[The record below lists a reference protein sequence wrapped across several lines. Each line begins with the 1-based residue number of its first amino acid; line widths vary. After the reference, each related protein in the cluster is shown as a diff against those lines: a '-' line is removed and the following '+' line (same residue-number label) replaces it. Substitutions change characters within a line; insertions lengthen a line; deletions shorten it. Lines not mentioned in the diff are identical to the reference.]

1 LVLFSMHFYVYFRL
15 NSFFSF
21 EKPKII
27 LSVFTFL
34 ALSFPVSSLFEKF
47 YPNLITT
54 FLYTFASVWMGV
66 LFLLLSAFLLYEPI
80 GFLFKLKTP
89 ATGMMLVLSVA
100 VISLYALIN
109 GMLINV
115 KNVEIPLSKIS
126 SPLRVAHLSDIHVGT
141 IHNSGYLKRIVEK
154 TNNLDPDMI
163 MITGDFFDGL
173 GPVSSHTVEPLKRLK
188 AKTFFVMGNHEK
200 YEDMDKVE
208 QILVATGVVVLR
220 NEMKEFMGLQI
231 VGVDYPE
238 REGQKDN
245 PVLKEIVLD
254 RSKPSILLYHV
265 PAGLEDAEQAGIDLQ
280 LSGHTHNG
288 QIVPFN
294 FLAKLFYPKVKGF
307 YRVGKLSLYV
317 SPGTGTWG
325 PPMRL
330 GSKNEI
336 TLITLVPDNRV
347 NNLGYSLFEREQ
359 VKLSN
364 LESVKNLGI
373 DDEQIGRY
381 L

>member
-1 LVLFSMHFYVYFRL
+1 
-15 NSFFSF
+15 
-21 EKPKII
+21 
-27 LSVFTFL
+27 
-34 ALSFPVSSLFEKF
+34 
-47 YPNLITT
+47 
-54 FLYTFASVWMGV
+54 MGV

-80 GFLFKLKTP
+80 GFCLKLKTP

-330 GSKNEI
+330 GSKKRDHSYNSCA
-336 TLITLVPDNRV
+336 
-347 NNLGYSLFEREQ
+347 G
-359 VKLSN
+359 
-364 LESVKNLGI
+364 
-373 DDEQIGRY
+373 
-381 L
+381 

>member
-1 LVLFSMHFYVYFRL
+1 MNRVAAYLIFYGIFFLVLFGMHFYVYFRL

-27 LSVFTFL
+27 LCAFTLL
-34 ALSFPVSSLFEKF
+34 ALSFPVSSIFEKF

-54 FLYTFASVWMGV
+54 LLYTFASVWMGV
-66 LFLLLSAFLLYEPI
+66 LFLLLSAFLLYEP
-80 GFLFKLKTP
+80 FCLLFKLKTP
-89 ATGMMLVLSVA
+89 AAGMMLVFSVA

-109 GMLINV
+109 GMLVDV
-115 KNVEIPLSKIS
+115 KNVEISFPKVL
-126 SPLRVAHLSDIHVGT
+126 SPLRLVHLSDIHVGT
-141 IHNSGYLKRIVEK
+141 IHNSGYLKKIVEK
-154 TNNLDPDMI
+154 TNKLNPDMI

-173 GPVSSHTVEPLKRLK
+173 GPVSPHTVEPLKKLK

-200 YEDMDKVE
+200 YEDMDRVE
-208 QILVATGVVVLR
+208 QTLAETGVVVLR
-220 NEMKEFMGLQI
+220 NEMKEYMGLQI
-231 VGVDYPE
+231 IGVDYPE

-245 PVLKEIVLD
+245 PVLKDISID
-254 RSKPSILLYHV
+254 RSKPSVLLYHV

-307 YRVGKLSLYV
+307 YKIGKMSLYV

-336 TLITLVPDNRV
+336 TLISLVPD
-347 NNLGYSLFEREQ
+347 
-359 VKLSN
+359 
-364 LESVKNLGI
+364 
-373 DDEQIGRY
+373 DM
-381 L
+381 